1 MKVLLSIKPEF
12 VEQIARGKKMFEYR
26 KQIFKKKVESVIIYC
41 TKPVG
46 KIIGEFT
53 FDQILVDTPQALW
66 KRTCDKSGIS
76 EEHFMKY
83 FSDRQMGYAI
93 HIKEFWEYE
102 NPVEPEHVFEH
113 FAAPQ
118 SFRYVG
124 EKEWEELRSVI

>member
-1 MKVLLSIKPEF
+1 MYWGSFQITDDQFIRILKKVEFLKVLLSIKPEF

-66 KRTCDKSGIS
+66 KRTCDKSGIIG
-76 EEHFMKY
+76 
-83 FSDRQMGYAI
+83 RAL
-93 HIKEFWEYE
+93 YE
-102 NPVEPEHVFEH
+102 ILF
-113 FAAPQ
+113 
-118 SFRYVG
+118 G
-124 EKEWEELRSVI
+124 